1 MEWIRVILRTFRV
14 SFPLFYV
21 RDEGI
26 FVCLLAPIRDSF
38 RSIFFYQVLDIT
50 YIRIYM
56 SQVLQQFISK
66 LHFHSF
72 LNGLPARKE
81 RQVVTSS
88 WKSIV
93 AARN

>member
-38 RSIFFYQVLDIT
+38 RSIFFTKFSISL
-50 YIRIYM
+50 IYM

-72 LNGLPARKE
+72 LNILPARKE

>member
-1 MEWIRVILRTFRV
+1 MEWIRIILRTFRV

-50 YIRIYM
+50 YIHVSSFTTVYFETTF
-56 SQVLQQFISK
+56 SFILK
-66 LHFHSF
+66 HI
-72 LNGLPARKE
+72 ACAKRT
-81 RQVVTSS
+81 TSGN
-88 WKSIV
+88 KFVEID
-93 AARN
+93 RGG

>member
-1 MEWIRVILRTFRV
+1 MDSSNFKNFSRFFSLVLCTRVYLCVYLPQFEIAFEVFFFTKF
-14 SFPLFYV
+14 
-21 RDEGI
+21 
-26 FVCLLAPIRDSF
+26 
-38 RSIFFYQVLDIT
+38 SISL
-50 YIRIYM
+50 IYM

-72 LNGLPARKE
+72 LNILPARKE